1 MIDDKKIIREIKRG
15 GGNAQNKSFRILYD
29 FYYPELF
36 HFIYR
41 YVRSADIAREI
52 THDAFVKL
60 WLHRQNLDDSR
71 PVRAYLFAICRNSLI
86 KEFRRQLR
94 NPLMKDYFDFV
105 SGLSVESRISYD
117 YDTYVRTIRQACA
130 MLSPRQ
136 REIFMLSRHEGL
148 SASEIAARLS
158 IGEQVV
164 RNQLSAA
171 LKRIRAE
178 LDRVLSM

>member
-1 MIDDKKIIREIKRG
+1 MIDEKKIINEIKTG
-15 GGNAQNKSFRILYD
+15 GGNAQNKSFGILYD

-41 YVRSADIAREI
+41 YLKSADLAREI
-52 THDAFVKL
+52 AHDAFVRL
-60 WLHRQNLDDSR
+60 WLHRQNLDPDRS
-71 PVRAYLFAICRNSLI
+71 VRAYLFTICRNSLI

-94 NPLMKDYFDFV
+94 NPLMK
-105 SGLSVESRISYD
+105 E
-117 YDTYVRTIRQACA
+117 YDTYVKAIGQASS

-136 REIFMLSRHEGL
+136 REIFMLSRNEGL

-171 LKRIRAE
+171 LKKIRME
-178 LDRVLSM
+178 LGRLI